1 MFSGPGHPRSSRGL
15 WVQLLGSRHGLCTG
29 VFHWLHSQ
37 HRCGRGGRRV
47 QRGRV
52 SGHAPSPSEPTLGV
66 LEVPTLGCPV
76 AVTSPPRGCASEG
89 ALGIQLRG

>member
-1 MFSGPGHPRSSRGL
+1 M
-15 WVQLLGSRHGLCTG
+15 
-29 VFHWLHSQ
+29 
-37 HRCGRGGRRV
+37 

-52 SGHAPSPSEPTLGV
+52 SGHAPSPSEPALGV

-89 ALGIQLRG
+89 ALGIQLRGSGMSHPFLRFPVGRPGLGALGRACA